1 MYDSDPA
8 RSYNCCNNYIY
19 RTLGGV
25 ADKKEVLGKM
35 SQGFPAVIETETR
48 QERNSIEN
56 AADATGN
63 ALQQHL
69 ESQMD
74 DPLCFSW
81 FANRSKHNRQEI
93 RAALSLSIN
102 MLPFWLC
109 TFPVTLNGIL
119 IYWCVRLQ
127 SNCPTV
133 YRVNSYLTDWF
144 IIHTLY
150 NPHDVRKKCYLTSL
164 LISV

>member
-1 MYDSDPA
+1 MNYLVPTL
-8 RSYNCCNNYIY
+8 NLCNFSFQKG
-19 RTLGGV
+19 L
-25 ADKKEVLGKM
+25 
-35 SQGFPAVIETETR
+35 PVIEEPR
-48 QERNSIEN
+48 QERNAMEN

-127 SNCPTV
+127 SSCPTV
-133 YRVNSYLTDWF
+133 YRMNHFLTDWF
-144 IIHTLY
+144 IVHTLY
-150 NPHDVRKKCYLTSL
+150 NPLMYMITSIEFKRA
-164 LISV
+164 LIHLKNKVSFNFSSNNRG

>member
-1 MYDSDPA
+1 M
-8 RSYNCCNNYIY
+8 
-19 RTLGGV
+19 
-25 ADKKEVLGKM
+25 
-35 SQGFPAVIETETR
+35 IEESR

-56 AADATGN
+56 EADATVN

-81 FANRSKHNRQEI
+81 FFNRSKLNRQGI

-109 TFPVTLNGIL
+109 TFPVKMEFLSIGAFVSKVTVRMFTELIL
-119 IYWCVRLQ
+119 
-127 SNCPTV
+127 T
-133 YRVNSYLTDWF
+133 
-144 IIHTLY
+144 
-150 NPHDVRKKCYLTSL
+150 
-164 LISV
+164 

>member
-1 MYDSDPA
+1 M
-8 RSYNCCNNYIY
+8 
-19 RTLGGV
+19 
-25 ADKKEVLGKM
+25 
-35 SQGFPAVIETETR
+35 IEEPR
-48 QERNSIEN
+48 QERNAMEN

-127 SNCPTV
+127 SYCPTV

-144 IIHTLY
+144 IVHTLY
-150 NPHDVRKKCYLTSL
+150 NPLMYMITSIEFKRA
-164 LISV
+164 LIHLKNKILSSLSSNSRG